1 MTFQT
6 VTLQVPETIYQS
18 ASRTARAVKRPLE
31 EILITVLKSSLPPL
45 EGLPQGIIKELTALE
60 SFGDKQLWEV
70 ARSTLPD
77 SRQRPLSRLL
87 QKNQAG
93 KLKDHERQKL
103 DELIADAERL
113 MLRKARAYVLLKW
126 RGHAPAAVIEREHMT

>member
-31 EILITVLKSSLPPL
+31 EVLITVLKSSLPPL

-60 SFGDKQLWEV
+60 SFDDKQLWEV
-70 ARSTLPD
+70 ARSALPD
-77 SRQRPLSRLL
+77 SRQKPLSRLL

-93 KLKDHERQKL
+93 KLTDHERQKL
-103 DELIADAERL
+103 DELIVDAERL

-126 RGHAPAAVIEREHMT
+126 RGHAPAAIIEREHMT